1 MMKNLLTVSL
11 VLVFAVRL
19 SAQESTLPYDKIP
32 PQAKEY
38 SAGAVASRVIDGLGF
53 RFYWATDGLRES
65 DLTFK
70 PGKDARTT
78 VETIQHIYEMSAMI
92 RNATTQTVN
101 MSGQSPP
108 LSFIEMRKAALENFK
123 IASDILRKST
133 DEELSKYTLKYKQ
146 GEQLMEHPFWN
157 MINGPIADCLWHIG
171 QVVSFRRS
179 SGNPFS
185 EKVNVFTGTVAN

>member
-1 MMKNLLTVSL
+1 MKNLLTIFP
-11 VLVFAVRL
+11 VLIFASRL
-19 SAQESTLPYDKIP
+19 WAQESALPYDKIP

-38 SAGAVASRVIDGLGF
+38 SAGTVAARLIDGLGF

-65 DLTFK
+65 DLTFR

-101 MSGQSPP
+101 MPGQSPP
-108 LSFIEMRKAALENFK
+108 LTFIEMRKAALENFK

-157 MINGPIADCLWHIG
+157 MINGPIADCLWHVG